1 MKQTKKNMTRI
12 LIGVIAALV
21 AILVVLVIALVATP
35 NTPLSSHSAQVE
47 AEAEEK
53 ALEEA
58 EKEGYYDTD
67 PIEVIDLTEL
77 IGADLDQALEL
88 IGHGAEIDGDP
99 TLVAGGLTE
108 VTVLLGEESATIDTG
123 AALAHLYLDKSGQVV
138 AANYRININ
147 DLSCATLPFDRIV
160 NEAHL
165 VERLLVGAGLTDF
178 QPDPVV
184 APAKEK
190 YAHYD
195 SSGKTIVEERYQFVG
210 TGSVPLVSEA
220 DVKTDSAARAATGTS
235 ASRAGNAAG
244 SGAEKDTPQVR
255 ELEWSVLLDYDYE
268 QAIEANNLAKTV
280 RTVQV
285 SINSVAS

>member
-21 AILVVLVIALVATP
+21 AILVVLVIALIATP

-123 AALAHLYLDKSGQVV
+123 AALAHLYLDKSGHVV

-220 DVKTDSAARAATGTS
+220 DVKANAAAGAKRAGQ
-235 ASRAGNAAG
+235 AGNAAG
-244 SGAEKDTPQVR
+244 SGTEKDTPQVR

>member
-1 MKQTKKNMTRI
+1 MQRDRNNLTKI
-12 LIGVIAALV
+12 LIGTIVVLAAV
-21 AILVVLVIALVATP
+21 LVVLVVVLVTTP
-35 NTPLSSHSAQVE
+35 NNQISSHSAQVE
-47 AEAEEK
+47 AEAEQK

-67 PIEVIDLTEL
+67 PIEIVDLTEL
-77 IGADLDQALEL
+77 IGTDLDQAMEL

-123 AALAHLYLDKSGQVV
+123 MALVHLYLDKSGQVV
-138 AANYRININ
+138 QASYRININ

-165 VERLLVGAGLTDF
+165 IERLLEGAGLTEF
-178 QPDPVV
+178 EPDPVT

-210 TGSVPLVSEA
+210 TGSTVRSDESGRG
-220 DVKTDSAARAATGTS
+220 DSAAAEDKA
-235 ASRAGNAAG
+235 
-244 SGAEKDTPQVR
+244 GAETSSDKGVQR
-255 ELEWSVLLDYDYE
+255 LEWSVLLDYDYE

-285 SINSVAS
+285 SINSANS